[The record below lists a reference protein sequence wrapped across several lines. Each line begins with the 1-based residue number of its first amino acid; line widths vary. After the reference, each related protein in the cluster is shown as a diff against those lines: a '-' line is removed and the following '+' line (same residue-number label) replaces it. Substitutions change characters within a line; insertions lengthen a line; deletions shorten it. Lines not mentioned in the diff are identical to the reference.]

1 MTDPLQIVA
10 VSESQRTIPTTTQ
23 AFAAQR
29 DSRRSVWLLL
39 IVLLAAGTITLHGIH
54 MSGDFGMHDEGTHV
68 MTGVYFADLLTDFP
82 VSHPVQYTYE
92 FYARYSTLGLIH
104 WPPFFPFVEGL
115 AFRVF
120 GPTVLAARITVLV
133 FALLGLTFWFLLV
146 RQLLG
151 PQAAAFAAMA
161 LALLPSIVVYEQ
173 AVMLEIPSL
182 ALCIVAVY
190 WWVQFLRTQRSR
202 ALAWFAITASLAVL
216 TKQHSIFLAPFCLLS
231 AIAEGK
237 WRSLFTRRR
246 LMILAASVLLL
257 IPFYVL
263 AVKVHL
269 SSIADHVVTKHAWR
283 LSGLLFYLRA
293 VPREIGWP
301 VLGLS
306 LCGIALSCWWGRRR
320 DAAVML
326 SWILACVLTFSFL
339 NAREPRYFMYALP
352 PIVYFACWPFV
363 IAFRDRRLRFVV
375 CAASVILLF
384 TYLPADW
391 HADYPSVSGY
401 GDAVRGVVQG
411 IPGREVLLFD
421 GDDVD
426 STNVSFYLRRQDQ
439 QRRFVL
445 FRKGLYATRIMSMF
459 GSTELVSNQSQLQG
473 MLAAY
478 GIKHVL
484 IANETKQHHPSEEVL
499 RQLLQTSQF
508 KVISKFPIVGNGSVH
523 YLLLYEN
530 QAASGPTQTELR
542 LPMMTLNHDIVVPLR
557 LLGIQPAR

>member
-1 MTDPLQIVA
+1 MTEPSHTVA
-10 VSESQRTIPTTTQ
+10 ALSELPPETRATRHGP
-23 AFAAQR
+23 AARR
-29 DSRRSVWLLL
+29 DTMRSVWLLL

-54 MSGDFGMHDEGTHV
+54 RSGDFGMHDEGTHV
-68 MTGVYFADLLTDFP
+68 MTGVYFADLLTDLP

-104 WPPFFPFVEGL
+104 WPPFFPFVEGIV
-115 AFRVF
+115 FRVF
-120 GPTVLAARITVLV
+120 RPTVLAARVTVLL

-151 PQAAAFAAMA
+151 PWAAAFAALA
-161 LALLPSIVVYEQ
+161 LALLPSIAVYEQ

-190 WWVQFLRTQRSR
+190 FWLQFLRTQRSR
-202 ALAWFAITASLAVL
+202 ALAWFAIAASLAVL
-216 TKQHSIFLAPFCLLS
+216 TKQHSIYLAPFCLLS
-231 AIAEGK
+231 AIAAGK
-237 WRSLFTRRR
+237 WRSLVTPRR
-246 LMILAASVLLL
+246 LIALGASALLVV
-257 IPFYVL
+257 PFYLL

-283 LSGLLFYLRA
+283 FSGLLFYLRA
-293 VPREIGWP
+293 MPREVGWP
-301 VLGLS
+301 VLGLGLS
-306 LCGIALSCWWGRRR
+306 GIALSCWWGRRR

-352 PIVYFACWPFV
+352 PIVYFACWPLA
-363 IAFRDRRLRFVV
+363 IDFRDRRFRIVV
-375 CAASVILLF
+375 CAASVVLLL

-391 HADYPSVSGY
+391 HPDYPSVSGY
-401 GDAVRGVVQG
+401 GDAVRSIVHG
-411 IPGREVLLFD
+411 IPSREILLFD

-426 STNVSFYLRRQDQ
+426 SSNVSFYLRLQDQ

-459 GSTELVSNQSQLQG
+459 GSTELVNNQSQLQS
-473 MLAAY
+473 MLAGY

-484 IANETKQHHPSEEVL
+484 VANKTKAHHPSEEML
-499 RQLLQTSQF
+499 RELLKTSQF
-508 KVISKFPIVGNGSVH
+508 KLIATFPISGDSPDH

-530 QAASGPTQTELR
+530 QAAAKPTQTDLR

-557 LLGIQPAR
+557 ALGIQ

>member
-1 MTDPLQIVA
+1 MTEPSQTVVA
-10 VSESQRTIPTTTQ
+10 PSELRLEMPATPQG
-23 AFAAQR
+23 FAAQR
-29 DSRRSVWLLL
+29 DTMRSIWLLVV
-39 IVLLAAGTITLHGIH
+39 VLLAAGTITLHGIH
-54 MSGDFGMHDEGTHV
+54 RSGDFGMHDEGTHV
-68 MTGVYFADLLTDFP
+68 MTGVYFADLLTDLP

-115 AFRVF
+115 VFRVF
-120 GPTVLAARITVLV
+120 GPAVLTARVTVLL

-151 PQAAAFAAMA
+151 PRAAAFAALA

-182 ALCIVAVY
+182 SLCIVAVY
-190 WWVQFLRTQRSR
+190 FWLQFLRTQRSG
-202 ALAWFAITASLAVL
+202 ALAWFAITASVAVL
-216 TKQHSIFLAPFCLLS
+216 TKQHSIYLAPFCLLS
-231 AIAEGK
+231 AIAAGK
-237 WRSLFTRRR
+237 WRCLVTRRR
-246 LMILAASVLLL
+246 VIVLGASALLVL
-257 IPFYVL
+257 PFYLL

-283 LSGLLFYLRA
+283 FSGLRFYLRA
-293 VPREIGWP
+293 VPTEIGWP

-352 PIVYFACWPFV
+352 PIVYFACWPFA
-363 IAFRDRRLRFVV
+363 IDFRDRRLRFVV
-375 CAASVILLF
+375 YAASVILLC

-391 HADYPSVSGY
+391 QADYPSVSGY

-426 STNVSFYLRRQDQ
+426 STNVSFYLWRQDQ

-445 FRKGLYATRIMSMF
+445 FRKGLYATRIISIF
-459 GSTELVSNQSQLQG
+459 GSTELVSNESQLQG

-484 IANETKQHHPSEEVL
+484 IADETKQHHPSEEVL
-499 RQLLQTSQF
+499 RELLRTSQF
-508 KVISKFPIVGNGSVH
+508 KLMSKFPITGNGRVH

-557 LLGIQPAR
+557 ALGIQ